1 MYYHGYQD
9 KKRSNY
15 YEYLHYVLV
24 SWLIQK
30 SCHRCNKSENIGVKP
45 QTFL

>member
-9 KKRSNY
+9 QKRSK
-15 YEYLHYVLV
+15 YEYFHYVLV

-30 SCHRCNKSENIGVKP
+30 SCHRCNKSQNVGVKP